1 MLRQIE
7 WRCVASE
14 VGIERPAAPCGVK
27 EPQSTIKP

>member
-14 VGIERPAAPCGVK
+14 VGIERPGSSLRCEGAGVDD
-27 EPQSTIKP
+27 